1 MCLFLNNNNIKIHL
15 NINHLNDI
23 LIKNQYLNI
32 KININIFIM
41 IFPHSNYLKLYI
53 GCMFSGK
60 STNLLNEITK
70 YKILTDKI
78 IVINH
83 ILDKKRQQPN
93 NSSGYLKTHNN
104 KMCPAIMLNKLSEL
118 HIDYIE
124 LYKMADIIIIDEG
137 QFFEDLYDFIKNELN
152 KIDTRKIFIIGG
164 LSGDYNMNT
173 LGDIYR
179 LIPLADEIN
188 KLSAYCVECKDGT
201 LASFTKRT
209 IKNENQILVGDSDI
223 YIPVCRYHH
232 IN

>member
-1 MCLFLNNNNIKIHL
+1 MV
-15 NINHLNDI
+15 
-23 LIKNQYLNI
+23 
-32 KININIFIM
+32 
-41 IFPHSNYLKLYI
+41 FPRSNYLKLYI

-60 STNLLNEITK
+60 STSLLNEISK

-83 ILDKKRQQPN
+83 ILDKSRQ
-93 NSSGYLKTHNN
+93 SSNTGCKLGDDQGYLKTHNN
-104 KMCPAIMLNKLSEL
+104 KMYPAILINKLTELTSDTWSEKFN
-118 HIDYIE
+118 D
-124 LYKMADIIIIDEG
+124 ADIVIIDEG
-137 QFFEDLYDFIKNELN
+137 QFFEDLYTFMKGELN
-152 KIDTRKIFIIGG
+152 KKDKQKIFIVGG
-164 LSGDYNMNT
+164 LSGDYKMDT

-188 KLSAYCVECKDGT
+188 KLNAYCVKCNDGT

-209 IKNENQILVGDSDI
+209 IENSEQILVGNSEM